1 MVADSPEAPSGKG
14 PGTWFLLISGLLLIA
29 TGAFFI
35 RFELNTVAYGEVSRE
50 SEVYLFSPK
59 DGIVSELP
67 VREGTETEQG
77 LTLMRLDTWEL
88 EREHL
93 QKRQELAEAEGEL
106 ASNLLEQE
114 ALEKYPRDLDRLLAE
129 QRMELLEQITVL
141 QQDIRERYAE
151 LDRGQSRVSLEQ
163 ARSHIEYLR
172 TNLQK
177 LETRVLDEQ
186 TKAGWPEFQ
195 LRTLQL
201 QQARLRQRIDLLN
214 QEIVLLDELIERSSI
229 RAPIDGQLTWL
240 GKRRPGMPVHKGEFV
255 AKMSQPDS
263 PYQVRAW
270 VGERN
275 LDLIKPGTAVRMES
289 QVFDST
295 FEGYVHGEVTSISV
309 EPYFL
314 RDRSTNEE
322 PRYEVKIRVD
332 RTPYPL
338 VLGSTLKTT
347 FILGKQN
354 IFLLLL
360 NKAEERRESSS

>member
-1 MVADSPEAPSGKG
+1 MDSPEPPSGKG
-14 PGTWFLLISGLLLIA
+14 PGTWFLLIAGVLLIVS
-29 TGAFFI
+29 GFFFI
-35 RFELNTVAYGEVSRE
+35 RFELNSVAYGEVGRE
-50 SEVYLFSPK
+50 AEVYLFSPK
-59 DGIVSELP
+59 DGVVSELL
-67 VREGTETEQG
+67 VREGAEVEKG
-77 LTLMRLDTWEL
+77 AVLLRLDTWEL
-88 EREHL
+88 ERERL
-93 QKRQELAEAEGEL
+93 QKLQELTEEEGEL
-106 ASNLLEQE
+106 ARNLLEQE
-114 ALEKYPRDLDRLLAE
+114 AFEKYPKDLDRLLAE
-129 QRMELLEQITVL
+129 QRLELLEQIAAL

-186 TKAGWPEFQ
+186 SKAGWREFQ
-195 LRTLQL
+195 RRTLQL
-201 QQARLRQRIDLLN
+201 QQSRLEQRIQLLK
-214 QEIVLLDELIERSSI
+214 QEIVLLDELIERSVV
-229 RAPIDGQLTWL
+229 RAPMDGQLTWL
-240 GKRRPGMPVHKGEFV
+240 GKRRPGMPVQKGELV

-275 LDLIKPGTAVRMES
+275 LDLIKPGTVVRMES

-295 FEGYVHGEVTSISV
+295 FEGYVYGEVTSISV

-338 VLGSTLKTT
+338 VLGSTLKAT

-354 IFLLLL
+354 IFQLLL
-360 NKAEERRESSS
+360 NKAEERRKPAS